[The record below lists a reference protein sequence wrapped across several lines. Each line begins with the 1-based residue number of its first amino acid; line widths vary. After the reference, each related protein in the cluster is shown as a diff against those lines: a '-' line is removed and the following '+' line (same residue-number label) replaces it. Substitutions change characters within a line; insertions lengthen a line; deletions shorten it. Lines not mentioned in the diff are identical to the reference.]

1 MQLYSE
7 ILDAGGPAFGAILR
21 HVRDSPNDAFIFHCT
36 GVFSAP
42 RDRLLLKVHP
52 AGKDRTGIAAALL
65 LLVRPSPYLHRLR
78 LNKFP
83 PARRRLDR
91 RNFSRL
97 CANSYRSCPNTSPH
111 FVAPCARAI
120 VCLRSNSCSQY
131 AILTVR
137 AMLPACSG

>member
-36 GVFSAP
+36 GAFSA
-42 RDRLLLKVHP
+42 RCDRHLLRIHP
-52 AGKDRTGIAAALL
+52 AGKDRAGIAAALL
-65 LLVRPSPYLHRLR
+65 LLVRPSLYLRR
-78 LNKFP
+78 QQLNKFS

-97 CANSYRSCPNTSPH
+97 CANLYRSRPNAPRHS
-111 FVAPCARAI
+111 VASCA
-120 VCLRSNSCSQY
+120 
-131 AILTVR
+131 
-137 AMLPACSG
+137 

>member
-36 GVFSAP
+36 GAFSAL
-42 RDRLLLKVHP
+42 RGRLFLKVHP

-65 LLVRPSPYLHRLR
+65 LLVRPLYLHPPRV
-78 LNKFP
+78 NTYP

-91 RNFSRL
+91 RNFCRL

-111 FVAPCARAI
+111 SVAPCARAV
-120 VCLRSNSCSQY
+120 VCLRSNCCSQY
-131 AILTVR
+131 AVLAVR
-137 AMLPACSG
+137 AVLPTCSG